1 MKFVRYFI
9 KNLRVSFFY
18 PIFQIPNAVSFCDS
32 NSVSFCDSN
41 TAKPRDSKPQT
52 HKSHNVYMFG
62 SVKSLP
68 EGLSKHPLLQRL
80 ECKLVDFGPNFGVAV
95 DKKSN
100 VYLWGSDTQNEFVKP
115 FLLCTLSNIKD
126 LQCANNE
133 IYILL
138 SNGTVLLIKDVNDI
152 LNTPH
157 VNCVLQEIPEFSG
170 GFLYNNPK
178 IVRMSIGQYHSAFIS
193 DDGSL
198 YCSGNNE
205 FGQCAQKPT
214 QLHTESTFLVYNNNT
229 NTIDQIP
236 PTKVRFREN
245 VRIKDVVCG
254 QTHTLC
260 IDTNNNIYSF
270 GDDSEIELF
279 FGDSRGKSIFE
290 HRHYK
295 PYLKRIYN
303 FSPIN
308 TSPIIY
314 NQTEKHLQY
323 VPVRINEMSLLKRY
337 GELIRKSDIKLQ
349 AGNHF
354 TIIAITPTHSL
365 HTVNNVNTNN
375 SVNNVNNVNIV
386 NRVNGVNNSIILS
399 SGLNVSGQCGSLD
412 PVSTAA
418 KRVRISK
425 PVRDLTCGTAH
436 CFLLTNN
443 SIYLWG
449 DNKQKQLSLDKK
461 TVWTPERLKLNPEEE
476 IKYIKCSYNNSA
488 IITQHNQ

>member
-126 LQCANNE
+126 LQ
-133 IYILL
+133 
-138 SNGTVLLIKDVNDI
+138 
-152 LNTPH
+152 
-157 VNCVLQEIPEFSG
+157 
-170 GFLYNNPK
+170 
-178 IVRMSIGQYHSAFIS
+178 
-193 DDGSL
+193 
-198 YCSGNNE
+198 
-205 FGQCAQKPT
+205 
-214 QLHTESTFLVYNNNT
+214 
-229 NTIDQIP
+229 
-236 PTKVRFREN
+236 VRFREN

-365 HTVNNVNTNN
+365 HTVNN
-375 SVNNVNNVNIV
+375 SEWCEQFDNIV
-386 NRVNGVNNSIILS
+386 EWLECVWSVWKFGPCVN
-399 SGLNVSGQCGSLD
+399 SG
-412 PVSTAA
+412 
-418 KRVRISK
+418 
-425 PVRDLTCGTAH
+425 
-436 CFLLTNN
+436 
-443 SIYLWG
+443 
-449 DNKQKQLSLDKK
+449 
-461 TVWTPERLKLNPEEE
+461 
-476 IKYIKCSYNNSA
+476 
-488 IITQHNQ
+488 